1 MDDLLKMLVDA
12 RISNQRK
19 MVTGMLIY
27 HDAQFLQLLE
37 GEEQALRELSA
48 LIYDDPRHHTAI
60 QLSFK
65 PVKSR
70 DFQSWSMGFANLDN
84 HTELS
89 IRGLRNYPSDEID
102 WEAHLFEASAAE
114 ELLMRFKNTK
124 SLPKP

>member
-19 MVTGMLIY
+19 MVTGMLTY

-48 LIYDDPRHHTAI
+48 LIYYDPRHHTAV

-65 PVKSR
+65 PIQSR

-84 HTELS
+84 HTERS

-102 WEAHLFEASAAE
+102 WEAHVFDAIAAKK
-114 ELLMRFKNTK
+114 LLMSFKNTT
-124 SLPKP
+124 SLAKP